1 MADIT
6 HEELEKTERLLSELE
21 DTNMFRY
28 QNAGNYMTQTCIAIH
43 GLQREVDDFY
53 ESIDSNDYGQPDPQ
67 DVLDAILDN
76 VDLDKYRKELR
87 STMPTGEAEKVIDEL
102 RNLKPDWNLISAD
115 YANEHYL
122 YEIKEKESK

>member
-1 MADIT
+1 MVDIT

-43 GLQREVDDFY
+43 GLQREVDEFY
-53 ESIDSNDYGQPDPQ
+53 ESIDSNDYDQPDPQ
-67 DVLDAILDN
+67 DVLNAILDN
-76 VDLDKYRKELR
+76 IDLDKYRKELR
-87 STMPTGEAEKVIDEL
+87 STMPTGDAEKVIDEFL
-102 RNLKPDWNLISAD
+102 EKGDKKLIAAD

-122 YEIKEKESK
+122 YEIKKEESE

>member
-6 HEELEKTERLLSELE
+6 HDELEKTERLLTELE
-21 DTNMFRY
+21 DTNKFRY
-28 QNAGNYMTQTCIAIH
+28 QKAGSNMAQICIALS

-53 ESIDSNDYGQPDPQ
+53 ESIDSNDYDQPDPE

-87 STMPTGEAEKVIDEL
+87 STMPTGDAVKVIDEFL
-102 RNLKPDWNLISAD
+102 EEGDKKLISAD
-115 YANEHYL
+115 HKNKHYL
-122 YEIKEKESK
+122 FEIKEEPK